1 MISNEL
7 AEKILDYAM
16 TRGGD
21 YAEIF
26 EEEREYTKIGIAG
39 KETPTILAGQ
49 EAGLGVRI
57 LKGTK
62 SCYLTFSHP
71 EEGVL
76 FRKMKG
82 ALSDW
87 NDRAHI
93 RTFSGKDSFPKRQ
106 QVFRRMSAGGLP
118 TRRLSGSYGES
129 FTPGKRRPLV
139 SCGCRHP
146 VSRTDSRSVSE
157 IQKNAMFWM
166 SGVTQ
171 DSLSRRLLRIAVRRY
186 RVIQDLAFW
195 AGWNFLTLW
204 MPRRRQ
210 ETRQNQQPPCS
221 MQDLVRQGGCR

>member
-93 RTFSGKDSFPKRQ
+93 RTFSGKDSANPPLTNVLTDSISQKAAGVSDECQPEDFPPGDCRDLTGNRSRRGRGGLLYRADADILYPGPIAGLYQKY
-106 QVFRRMSAGGLP
+106 RRMQC
-118 TRRLSGSYGES
+118 SG
-129 FTPGKRRPLV
+129 
-139 SCGCRHP
+139 
-146 VSRTDSRSVSE
+146 
-157 IQKNAMFWM
+157 
-166 SGVTQ
+166 
-171 DSLSRRLLRIAVRRY
+171 
-186 RVIQDLAFW
+186 
-195 AGWNFLTLW
+195 
-204 MPRRRQ
+204 
-210 ETRQNQQPPCS
+210 
-221 MQDLVRQGGCR
+221 

>member
-106 QVFRRMSAGGLP
+106 QVFRTNVS
-118 TRRLSGSYGES
+118 RRTSHQETVGSYGES

-186 RVIQDLAFW
+186 RVIQDL
-195 AGWNFLTLW
+195 GIL
-204 MPRRRQ
+204 
-210 ETRQNQQPPCS
+210 
-221 MQDLVRQGGCR
+221 GGMELF

>member
-82 ALSDW
+82 AL
-87 NDRAHI
+87 RLE
-93 RTFSGKDSFPKRQ
+93 RSGTYKN
-106 QVFRRMSAGGLP
+106 
-118 TRRLSGSYGES
+118 
-129 FTPGKRRPLV
+129 
-139 SCGCRHP
+139 
-146 VSRTDSRSVSE
+146 
-157 IQKNAMFWM
+157 IQ
-166 SGVTQ
+166 
-171 DSLSRRLLRIAVRRY
+171 R
-186 RVIQDLAFW
+186 
-195 AGWNFLTLW
+195 
-204 MPRRRQ
+204 
-210 ETRQNQQPPCS
+210 
-221 MQDLVRQGGCR
+221 

>member
-82 ALSDW
+82 DCRDLTGNRSRRGRGGLLY
-87 NDRAHI
+87 RADADI
-93 RTFSGKDSFPKRQ
+93 LYPGPIAGLYQKY
-106 QVFRRMSAGGLP
+106 RRMQC
-118 TRRLSGSYGES
+118 SG
-129 FTPGKRRPLV
+129 
-139 SCGCRHP
+139 
-146 VSRTDSRSVSE
+146 
-157 IQKNAMFWM
+157 
-166 SGVTQ
+166 
-171 DSLSRRLLRIAVRRY
+171 
-186 RVIQDLAFW
+186 
-195 AGWNFLTLW
+195 
-204 MPRRRQ
+204 
-210 ETRQNQQPPCS
+210 
-221 MQDLVRQGGCR
+221 

>member
-76 FRKMKG
+76 FPEDERG
-82 ALSDW
+82 AL
-87 NDRAHI
+87 RLE
-93 RTFSGKDSFPKRQ
+93 RSGTYKN
-106 QVFRRMSAGGLP
+106 
-118 TRRLSGSYGES
+118 
-129 FTPGKRRPLV
+129 
-139 SCGCRHP
+139 
-146 VSRTDSRSVSE
+146 
-157 IQKNAMFWM
+157 IQ
-166 SGVTQ
+166 
-171 DSLSRRLLRIAVRRY
+171 R
-186 RVIQDLAFW
+186 
-195 AGWNFLTLW
+195 
-204 MPRRRQ
+204 
-210 ETRQNQQPPCS
+210 
-221 MQDLVRQGGCR
+221 

>member
-93 RTFSGKDSFPKRQ
+93 RAFSGKDSFPKRQ
-106 QVFRRMSAGGLP
+106 QVFR
-118 TRRLSGSYGES
+118 TN
-129 FTPGKRRPLV
+129 
-139 SCGCRHP
+139 
-146 VSRTDSRSVSE
+146 VSRRTSHQETVG
-157 IQKNAMFWM
+157 I
-166 SGVTQ
+166 
-171 DSLSRRLLRIAVRRY
+171 LRGIVHAGEEEASCIVRMQTSC
-186 RVIQDLAFW
+186 IQD
-195 AGWNFLTLW
+195 
-204 MPRRRQ
+204 R
-210 ETRQNQQPPCS
+210 
-221 MQDLVRQGGCR
+221 

>member
-106 QVFRRMSAGGLP
+106 QVFR
-118 TRRLSGSYGES
+118 TN
-129 FTPGKRRPLV
+129 
-139 SCGCRHP
+139 
-146 VSRTDSRSVSE
+146 VSRRTSH
-157 IQKNAMFWM
+157 
-166 SGVTQ
+166 
-171 DSLSRRLLRIAVRRY
+171 
-186 RVIQDLAFW
+186 
-195 AGWNFLTLW
+195 
-204 MPRRRQ
+204 Q
-210 ETRQNQQPPCS
+210 ETVGILRGIVHAGEEEAYVPVREKHFSVKPATVEEAILEMNLLGHEFFLFRSADTDEVQAVYRRHNGTYGL
-221 MQDLVRQGGCR
+221 LVPER